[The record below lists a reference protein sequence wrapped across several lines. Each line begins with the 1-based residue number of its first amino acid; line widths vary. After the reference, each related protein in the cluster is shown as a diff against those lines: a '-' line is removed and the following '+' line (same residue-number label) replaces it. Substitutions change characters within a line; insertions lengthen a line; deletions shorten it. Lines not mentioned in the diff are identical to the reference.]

1 MKLDTGKINFSIGG
15 QFGSEGKGVL
25 NSWLSLTNHIDIAIS
40 RASSNAGHTMYRDGK
55 KYILKYLPVSSIMN
69 DRSMIYLCHG
79 AIIHPPTL
87 LTEIAQFDI
96 DPNRI
101 HIHPMCAIITSDD
114 INHERDI
121 TSSVS
126 KIASTQSGVGSALAN
141 KINRSSKL
149 AKDIPELYPFIREL
163 NLHKYLDEGCT
174 ALMEIPQGFS
184 LSLSSEFYP
193 HVTSREVTISA
204 ALADADVH
212 PSYLGKVACCLRI
225 YPIRVGNLIIDG
237 VEVGNSGLFYDDS
250 VETSWEAIGVPAE
263 KTTVT
268 GRIRKVASF
277 SMKQYRRMLDIIRP
291 DYILLN
297 FANYMNREELI
308 RLLDQ
313 LPEVSHL
320 GFGPTYDKVV
330 LNNIT

>member
-79 AIIHPPTL
+79 AIIHPTIL
-87 LTEIAQFDI
+87 IEEIERFNI

-101 HIHPMCAIITSDD
+101 NIHPMCAIISTGD
-114 INHERDI
+114 ISRELFVEDGVKR
-121 TSSVS
+121 
-126 KIASTQSGVGSALAN
+126 IASTQSGVGSALSR
-141 KINRSSKL
+141 KVNRSATL
-149 AKDIPELYPFIREL
+149 AKDIPSLKPFIRALDIHE
-163 NLHKYLDEGCT
+163 YLDNGCT

-193 HVTSREVTISA
+193 YCTSREVTISA
-204 ALADADVH
+204 GLADADVH
-212 PSYLGKVACCLRI
+212 PRYLGKVACCLRT
-225 YPIRVGNLIIDG
+225 YPIRVGNIIDNG
-237 VEVGNSGLFYDDS
+237 VEVGNSGPFYDDS
-250 VETSWEAIGVPAE
+250 VETTWEAIGVPIE
-263 KTTVT
+263 RTTVT
-268 GRIRKVASF
+268 GRIRRVASF
-277 SMKQYRRMLDIIRP
+277 SMKQYHHMLNIIRP

-297 FANYMNREELI
+297 FANYLKRDDLI
-308 RLLDQ
+308 KLLDK
-313 LPEVSHL
+313 LDGVTHL
-320 GFGPTYDKVV
+320 GFGPHYKDVV